1 MLPMKRGQAG
11 IEPATSRT
19 LSENH
24 TTRPLARQLGLTN
37 NANAWT
43 DMLMSKRL
51 YRLIKIK

>member
-43 DMLMSKRL
+43 DMLTSKRL